1 MGERGTEFPV
11 NVYRRDKH
19 MNTKDHSKPKI
30 LMLGSESAFSGIVL
44 RCLLQAGTEVCG
56 FVAHEAP
63 PPPRAFESLGDKIP
77 VVVAGTGPAVASE
90 GDVPLIYLRS
100 MHDENV
106 LERVR
111 SLEPDFLL
119 VACFP
124 MILSEAWLTVPKQM
138 CLNLHPSVLPSYRGP
153 TPLFWQF
160 REGEHETG
168 VTLHIIE
175 EDVDAGDIVAQG
187 VMPLLVDARFSE
199 VNAKLAEMGAALVV
213 DMLQR
218 MAAGVAV
225 PRTVQDEMLAS
236 YQPFP
241 KEKDFRFDTHFTA
254 ERAFRFMRGT
264 QEWGVPFELDA
275 GNAVLVLEHALDYHD
290 DARMAVPFQF
300 DGDHVR
306 IRFSEGVL
314 EAVGRRITET

>member
-1 MGERGTEFPV
+1 MFPAAILILIIPVTGVWCETLALAIRTHLQQAMLGDQGDFLSTAGGTPSGRGPDSSV
-11 NVYRRDKH
+11 NTYRRDLH
-19 MNTKDHSKPKI
+19 MNTTDYSNPKI

-44 RCLLQAGTEVCG
+44 ECLLQAGTEVCG
-56 FVAHEAP
+56 FVTHEAP

-77 VVVAGTGPAVASE
+77 VVVAGTGPAIASE

-124 MILSEAWLTVPKQM
+124 MILSAAWLTVPKQM

-199 VNAKLAEMGAALVV
+199 V
-213 DMLQR
+213 
-218 MAAGVAV
+218 
-225 PRTVQDEMLAS
+225 
-236 YQPFP
+236 
-241 KEKDFRFDTHFTA
+241 
-254 ERAFRFMRGT
+254 
-264 QEWGVPFELDA
+264 
-275 GNAVLVLEHALDYHD
+275 
-290 DARMAVPFQF
+290 
-300 DGDHVR
+300 
-306 IRFSEGVL
+306 
-314 EAVGRRITET
+314 

>member
-1 MGERGTEFPV
+1 
-11 NVYRRDKH
+11 
-19 MNTKDHSKPKI
+19 MNTKNDSKAKI
-30 LMLGSESAFSGIVL
+30 LMLGSDSAFSGIVL
-44 RCLLQAGTEVCG
+44 GGLLREGIDVCG

-63 PPPRAFESLGDKIP
+63 PPSRAFEPLGGRIP
-77 VVVAGTGPAVASE
+77 VVVAGTGPAIASE
-90 GDVPLIYLRS
+90 RDVPLIHLGS
-100 MHDENV
+100 MHDEVV
-106 LERVR
+106 LDRVK
-111 SLEPDFLL
+111 SLQPDVLL

-124 MILSEAWLTVPKQM
+124 MILSAAWLTVPKHM

-175 EDVDAGDIVAQG
+175 EDLDAGDIVAQT
-187 VMPLLVDARFSE
+187 VMPLSAGARFSE
-199 VNAKLAEMGAALVV
+199 VNANLAEAGAALVV

-218 MAAGVAV
+218 MSAGVAV

-264 QEWGVPFELDA
+264 QEWGVPFEVDA
-275 GNAVLVLEHALDYHD
+275 GDAVLALERALDYHD
-290 DARMAVPFQF
+290 NARMAVPFEI

-306 IRFSEGVL
+306 IRFSEGML
-314 EAVGRRITET
+314 EAVGRCISGH